1 MMLTNSKSHNESGF
15 ATILMVLLIGLAI
28 AGSAVGTAY
37 YVNSAQKGLVASHAL
52 TNAKSGAWTG
62 VETFRKYLDELNEVQ
77 IKVLHTTG
85 QNIEISTSGG
95 RTLKV
100 NVLSVEEVPTGSHK
114 YHVTTNIQNISSG
127 SKASSTLQIVYQ
139 VSFAQSPSTT
149 PGSQSTVTVAGAMN
163 FYDDLNANGNIEFS
177 NGAQDTIG
185 NVIGDFTSNSGVEGF
200 DRLNIGGN
208 ATINAG
214 KFAGVDLYVNGTLTT
229 KGNDKDLNFLGD
241 GASFGDKPI
250 VNALDFEANANYVF
264 YVDTTGAIKVDVKH
278 VKGMTNGTYTLGE
291 VGGGFNSVVTY
302 ANGTWSLTNG
312 PIATGVLLFKGSLAI
327 DRKGTFVNTILST
340 TNIDYGNPNVS
351 LTAPNRASATLVCDS
366 TLFKMPTN
374 LCTED
379 KKLRKNTIGNIA
391 LLAGSCTDTT
401 SVGSCSNTYT
411 GGNITFGANSNVV
424 GSIVAGNSIYSRG
437 RASIS
442 GPVLASALSKLK
454 SERGSSLGGNFTID
468 FGGITDGDMTITL
481 PGGNNSGGGTTI
493 TQGTKIKWARYL

>member
-1 MMLTNSKSHNESGF
+1 MLTNSKSHNESGF
-15 ATILMVLLIGLAI
+15 ATILMVLLISLAI
-28 AGSAVGTAY
+28 AGSVVGTAY

-100 NVLSVEEVPTGSHK
+100 NVLSVEEVPIGSHK
-114 YHVTTNIQNISSG
+114 YHVTTNVQNISSG

-149 PGSQSTVTVAGAMN
+149 PGSQTTVTVGGGMN
-163 FYDDLNANGNIEFS
+163 FYGNLNANGNINFS
-177 NGAQDTIG
+177 NRSGATIL
-185 NVIGDFTSNSGVEGF
+185 NVAGTFSSHSGVGIINF
-200 DRLNIGGN
+200 L
-208 ATINAG
+208 NAG
-214 KFAGVDLYVNGTLTT
+214 GLDINESKFSSTIFGSA
-229 KGNDKDLNFLGD
+229 
-241 GASFGDKPI
+241 ASIPDKPI
-250 VNALDFEANANYVF
+250 VNALDFESNANYVF
-264 YVDTTGAIKVDVKH
+264 YIDTTGAIKVDVKH

-291 VGGGFNSVVTY
+291 VEGGFNSVVTY

-312 PIATGVLLFKGSLAI
+312 PIARGVLLFKGSLAI
-327 DRKGTFVNTILST
+327 DRKGTFVNTILA
-340 TNIDYGNPNVS
+340 TNNIEYGNPNVS
-351 LTAPNRASATLVCDS
+351 LTAPNRASAAIVCDS

-379 KKLRKNTIGNIA
+379 KKLRYHTVGDIA

-401 SVGSCSNTYT
+401 STVSCSNTYS

-424 GSIVAGNSIYSRG
+424 GSIVAGNSIHARG
-437 RASIS
+437 KTTVD
-442 GPVLASALSKLK
+442 GPVLATALSN
-454 SERGSSLGGNFTID
+454 SQNQRDSDLGGNFTID
-468 FGGITDGDMTITL
+468 FGGPNGGPTTITL

-493 TQGTKIKWARYL
+493 TQATKIKWARYL